1 MSSKSHHSAPSGME
15 LYEFGEN
22 FFQKHYIKS
31 AEEVKPFL
39 ASAHKFWLN
48 ISSLEN
54 EELLKEISTL
64 FDIHPLTMEDVL
76 NCHQRP
82 KFEEFENNIFIVSK
96 MLYYIHSKKPRTEQ
110 ISIFIGKNY
119 VLTIQEDAYDFFDP
133 IRIRLENPHGKM
145 RKFGPDY
152 FAYTLID
159 EIVDK
164 YFDII
169 ETQEESID
177 KMEDQIVTNTNKQK
191 LSSIFHLRKDIQ
203 HLKKIIWPTRELLSS
218 WKKSESPL
226 LKKKTDPFINDV
238 YEHIIEINENLEV
251 QRESI
256 ATLVEMFLSSLS
268 IKQNEVMKT
277 LTIIATIF
285 IPLTF
290 IAGVYGMNFQFMPEL
305 SWKYGYFITW
315 IIFLGTTVA
324 MVIYFKKKEW
334 F

>member
-1 MSSKSHHSAPSGME
+1 MNPKQADHIPSTLE

-22 FFQKHYIKS
+22 CLQKHHLKT
-31 AEEVKPFL
+31 AEEIKPFF
-39 ASAHKFWLN
+39 SSPHKFWLN
-48 ISSLEN
+48 VSGLED
-54 EELLKEISTL
+54 ETLLKDIALL
-64 FDIHPLTMEDVL
+64 FDIHPLTLEDVL

-82 KFEEFENNIFIVSK
+82 KFEEFETNIFIVSK
-96 MLYYIHSKKPRTEQ
+96 MVYYLHSKTPKTEQ

-119 VLTIQEDAYDFFDP
+119 VLTIQENAYDFFDP

-159 EIVDK
+159 SIVDK

-169 ETQEESID
+169 EKQEELID

-191 LSSIFHLRKDIQ
+191 LSSIFHLRKEIQ

-218 WKKSESPL
+218 WRKSESPL
-226 LKKKTDPFINDV
+226 LKKKTDPFVNDV

-290 IAGVYGMNFQFMPEL
+290 IAGVYGMNFEFMPEL
-305 SWKYGYFITW
+305 TWKYGYLITW
-315 IIFLGTTVA
+315 VIFAGTTAA
-324 MVIYFKKKEW
+324 MVYYFKQKQW

>member
-1 MSSKSHHSAPSGME
+1 MSANPLHNSPTSME

-22 FFQKHYIKS
+22 FFQKHHIKTP
-31 AEEVKPFL
+31 EDVKPFL
-39 ASAHKFWLN
+39 TSPHKFWLN
-48 ISSLEN
+48 VSSLEN
-54 EELLKEISTL
+54 EELLRELSPL
-64 FDIHPLTMEDVL
+64 FDIHPLTLEDVL

-82 KFEEFENNIFIVSK
+82 KFEEFETNIFIVSK
-96 MLYYIHSKKPRTEQ
+96 MVYYLHSKKPKTEQ

-119 VLTIQEDAYDFFDP
+119 VLTIQENAYDFFDP
-133 IRIRLENPHGKM
+133 IRVRLENPNGKM
-145 RKFGPDY
+145 RKLGPDY

-159 EIVDK
+159 AIVDK

-169 ETQEESID
+169 EKQEDMID
-177 KMEDQIVTNTNKQK
+177 KMEDQIVSNTSKQK
-191 LSSIFHLRKDIQ
+191 LSTIFQLRKEIQ
-203 HLKKIIWPTRELLSS
+203 HLKKIIWPTRELLSN
-218 WKKSESPL
+218 WKKSESSL
-226 LKKKTDPFINDV
+226 LKRKTDPFINDV
-238 YEHIIEINENLEV
+238 YEHIIEVNENLEV

-305 SWKYGYFITW
+305 SWKYGYLLIW
-315 IIFLGTTVA
+315 IIFAGTTAA
-324 MVIYFKKKEW
+324 MIRYFKQKDW

>member
-1 MSSKSHHSAPSGME
+1 MKAIKPHRPSTME
-15 LYEFGEN
+15 LYEYGEHL
-22 FFQKHYIKS
+22 FQKHHIKT
-31 AEEVKPFL
+31 AEEIRPFL
-39 ASAHKFWLN
+39 TVPHKFWLN
-48 ISSLEN
+48 ISGLED
-54 EELLKEISTL
+54 EALLKEVAEL
-64 FDIHPLTMEDVL
+64 FDIHPLTLEDVI

-82 KFEEFENNIFIVSK
+82 KFEEFENNIFVVSK
-96 MLYYIHSKKPRTEQ
+96 MVYFLHSNHTPTMEQ

-119 VLTIQEDAYDFFDP
+119 VLSFQEDAYDFFDP
-133 IRIRLENPHGKM
+133 IRTRLENPHGKM
-145 RKFGPDY
+145 RRFGPDY

-159 EIVDK
+159 AIVDK
-164 YFDII
+164 YFDIL
-169 ETQEESID
+169 ENQEELID
-177 KMEDQIVTNTNKQK
+177 KMEDRVVSEPNKQK

-203 HLKKIIWPTRELLSS
+203 QLKKIIWPTRELLSN
-218 WKKSESPL
+218 WKKSESTL

-238 YEHIIEINENLEV
+238 YEHIIEVNESLEV

-290 IAGVYGMNFQFMPEL
+290 IAGVYGMNFEGMPEL
-305 SWKYGYFITW
+305 AWRFGYPATW
-315 IIFLGTTVA
+315 VIFVATTIA
-324 MVIYFKKKEW
+324 MIYYFRKKNW

>member
-1 MSSKSHHSAPSGME
+1 MKATTGYHAPCSME

-22 FFQKHYIKS
+22 HLEKHHLKDTGEI
-31 AEEVKPFL
+31 KPFL
-39 ASAHKFWLN
+39 NNPYKFWLN
-48 ISSLEN
+48 VSGLEN
-54 EELLKEISTL
+54 EALINEIGVI
-64 FDIHPLTMEDVL
+64 FDIHPLTIEDVL

-82 KFEEFENNIFIVSK
+82 KFEEFDNNIFIVSK
-96 MLYYIHSKKPRTEQ
+96 MVYYHNSKTPKTEQ

-119 VLTIQEDAYDFFDP
+119 VLTVQENAYDFFDP
-133 IRIRLENPHGKM
+133 IRTRLENPNGKM

-159 EIVDK
+159 SIVDK
-164 YFDII
+164 YFEIL
-169 ETQEESID
+169 EKQEELID
-177 KMEDQIVTNTNKQK
+177 KMEDQIVTDTNKQK
-191 LSSIFHLRKDIQ
+191 LSSIFQLRKHIQ
-203 HLKKIIWPTRELLSS
+203 HLKKIIWPTRELLSN
-218 WKKSESPL
+218 WKKSESSL
-226 LKKKTDPFINDV
+226 LKKRTDPFINDV

-290 IAGVYGMNFQFMPEL
+290 IAGVYGMNFEFMPEL
-305 SWKYGYFITW
+305 TWKYGYLITW
-315 IIFLGTTVA
+315 VIFAGTTAA
-324 MVIYFKKKEW
+324 MVYYFKQKQW